1 MSYGGFLYTS
11 HATFHAEGSRYG
23 GKHSRQR
30 LKNEFPCF
38 LFHFYK
44 AN

>member
-1 MSYGGFLYTS
+1 MCTITKLSL
-11 HATFHAEGSRYG
+11 HAAFHAEGSRYG
-23 GKHSRQR
+23 GKHSRQH
-30 LKNEFPCF
+30 LKNVFPCF